1 MKKYITPYHFNTLD
15 FTEASLINEP
25 VLKKD
30 SMIMEFFGIT
40 FLRKDFFGDNY
51 LTEYTIAGNERD
63 MFLSGICRF
72 SFTEILEYSCERR
85 DKAGFVSGNVIR
97 LTDNA
102 CCESY
107 GGIVIPPMTIHG
119 NNELWYEMTVKS
131 AAPIEISFDE
141 NSLVDVRDYCREPKK
156 YTLDKILK

>member
-25 VLKKD
+25 VLKND

-51 LTEYTIAGNERD
+51 LKEYTIAGNERD

-85 DKAGFVSGNVIR
+85 DKAGFVSGIVIR
-97 LTDNA
+97 LTDNE
-102 CCESY
+102 CCDSY
-107 GGIVIPPMTIHG
+107 SGIVIPPVGIYHKYD
-119 NNELWYEMTVKS
+119 EPWYEMTVKT

-141 NSLVDVRDYCREPKK
+141 NEL
-156 YTLDKILK
+156 L